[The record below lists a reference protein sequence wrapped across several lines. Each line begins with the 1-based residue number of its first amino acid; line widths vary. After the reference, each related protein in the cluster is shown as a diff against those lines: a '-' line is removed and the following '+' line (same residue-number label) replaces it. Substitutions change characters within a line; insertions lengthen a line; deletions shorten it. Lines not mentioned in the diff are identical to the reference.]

1 MKTPAEY
8 IAAADEAKRADLKA
22 LHQLI
27 RKTLPD
33 LKVVLVHG
41 MIGYG
46 PYHYKYAS
54 GREGDSARVALASN
68 KTGFSVYVSAVDPKG
83 RYLAEQAKAK
93 LGKASVGKSCI
104 RFKKLADLEL
114 EALRDV
120 LEQVKTARPLGGQ
133 DDTVTKARASAKAST
148 KSSAGSAASS
158 GTGRRSA
165 PRSTRPKAT
174 RSRAKQR

>member
-1 MKTPAEY
+1 MKSPAEY

-33 LKVVLVHG
+33 LKPCMVHG

-46 PYHYKYAS
+46 PYHYKYES
-54 GREGDSARVALASN
+54 GREGDTARVALASN
-68 KTGFSVYVSAVDPKG
+68 KTGFSVYVSAIDQKG

-104 RFKKLADLEL
+104 RFKKLADLEID
-114 EALRDV
+114 ALRDV
-120 LEQVKTARPLGGQ
+120 LEQVKSARPLGGQ
-133 DDTVTKARASAKAST
+133 TESEASAGK
-148 KSSAGSAASS
+148 G
-158 GTGRRSA
+158 
-165 PRSTRPKAT
+165 PRSSPRSNRPKAA
-174 RSRAKQR
+174 RSRAKRR

>member
-8 IAAADEAKRADLKA
+8 IAAADEAKRADLRA
-22 LHQLI
+22 LHELI
-27 RKTLPD
+27 RKTLPE
-33 LKVVLVHG
+33 LKPCMVHG

-54 GREGDSARVALASN
+54 GREGDTARVALASN
-68 KTGFSVYVSAVDPKG
+68 KTGFSVYVSAVDQKG

-114 EALRDV
+114 DALRDV
-120 LEQVKTARPLGGQ
+120 LEQVKVARPLGGQ
-133 DDTVTKARASAKAST
+133 AD
-148 KSSAGSAASS
+148 AGSAASS
-158 GTGRRSA
+158 GTGRRSS
-165 PRSTRPKAT
+165 PRSSRPKAART
-174 RSRAKQR
+174 RAKQR

>member
-27 RKTLPD
+27 RTALPD
-33 LKVVLVHG
+33 LKTVLVHG

-46 PYHYKYAS
+46 PYHDKYPS

-68 KTGFSVYVSAVDPKG
+68 KTGFSVYVSAVDQKG

-104 RFKKLADLEL
+104 RFKKLADLEID
-114 EALRDV
+114 ALRDV
-120 LEQVKTARPLGGQ
+120 LEQVKTARPFGGQ
-133 DDTVTKARASAKAST
+133 DEMVTKASASVKAKP
-148 KSSAGSAASS
+148 SAGSAASS
-158 GTGRRSA
+158 GKGRRSA
-165 PRSTRPKAT
+165 PRSARPKAA

>member
-22 LHQLI
+22 LHRLI

-33 LKVVLVHG
+33 LKTCVVHG

-46 PYHYKYAS
+46 PYHYRYAS
-54 GREGDSARVALASN
+54 GREGDSARVVLASN
-68 KTGFSVYVSAVDPKG
+68 KTGFSVYVSAIDQKG

-104 RFKKLADLEL
+104 RFKKLADLEID
-114 EALRDV
+114 ALRDV
-120 LEQVKTARPLGGQ
+120 LEKVKTARPLGGQ
-133 DDTVTKARASAKAST
+133 DERDERAASAR
-148 KSSAGSAASS
+148 SAASPR
-158 GTGRRSA
+158 TGRRSA

-174 RSRAKQR
+174 RTRAKQR

>member
-8 IAAADEAKRADLKA
+8 IAAADEAKQGDLKK
-22 LHQLI
+22 LHALI

-33 LKVVLVHG
+33 LKPCMVHG

-54 GREGDSARVALASN
+54 GREGDTARVALASN
-68 KTGFSVYVSAVDPKG
+68 KTGFSVYVSAIDQKG

-93 LGKASVGKSCI
+93 LGKASVGKACI
-104 RFKKLADLEL
+104 RFEKLADLEL
-114 EALRDV
+114 DALRDV
-120 LEQVKTARPLGGQ
+120 LEQVRTARPLGGTT
-133 DDTVTKARASAKAST
+133 DTPDGKASARSLP
-148 KSSAGSAASS
+148 SS

-165 PRSTRPKAT
+165 RQSSRPEAT
-174 RSRAKQR
+174 RSRAKRR